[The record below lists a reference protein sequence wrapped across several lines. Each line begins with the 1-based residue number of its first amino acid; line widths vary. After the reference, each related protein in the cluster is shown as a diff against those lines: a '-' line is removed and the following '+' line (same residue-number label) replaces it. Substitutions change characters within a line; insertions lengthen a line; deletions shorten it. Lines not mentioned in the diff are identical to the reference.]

1 MSALHLTPSSSDSAK
16 QEFAY
21 DVDLDNFEARVIQP
35 SFEVPVLIDFWAPWC
50 APCRSLKPVLEKLAQ
65 EYGGRFLLARID
77 SEQYPQIAHHFGV
90 RSIPAVKVIKGG
102 RLVDEFSGA
111 LPESEVRAFI
121 ERMLPADAPSERD
134 QAKALAAE
142 GHLEEALA
150 VLSQALHY
158 KPEHEALRLDS
169 AELLLELGRLAEA
182 QPLLD
187 CEFKQESE
195 RAQIVRARLELLSH
209 AVDQAQVDALQAKVL
224 AHPDDLAAC
233 LELAD
238 AQAAAGDF
246 RAALESAL
254 AIVRRDRSFKEGA
267 GRKTM
272 LRIFE
277 LLSGNER
284 YDDLIREYRRQLSAA
299 LN

>member
-1 MSALHLTPSSSDSAK
+1 MSASHLSPPSSDSAN

-65 EYGGRFLLARID
+65 EYAGRFLLARID

-111 LPESEVRAFI
+111 LPEGEVRAFI
-121 ERMLPADAPSERD
+121 ERLLPAEAPSERD

-158 KPEHEALRLDS
+158 KPGHEALLLDS

-182 QPLLD
+182 EALLTAGF
-187 CEFKQESE
+187 EQESE
-195 RAQIVRARLELLSH
+195 RARIVRARLELLSH
-209 AVDQAQVDALQAKVL
+209 PVDEARLDALQAHVL
-224 AHPDDLAAC
+224 AHPDDLAAR

-238 AQAAAGDF
+238 VQAAAGDF
-246 RAALESAL
+246 RAALDSAL
-254 AIVRRDRSFKEGA
+254 EVVRRDRSFDEGA
-267 GRKTM
+267 GRQNM
-272 LRIFE
+272 LKIFE
-277 LLSGNER
+277 LLGNNER
-284 YDDLIREYRRQLSAA
+284 YDDLIREYRRHLSAA